1 MAYDNKV
8 LRRMYRFT
16 KAAGLVC
23 LGVWSGIGIFI
34 YAVDEPIAS
43 AVMRAEGER
52 APAIITVEC
61 RAVEAGER
69 SCRLASIERPKEL
82 LK

>member
-1 MAYDNKV
+1 MAYDKV
-8 LRRMYRFT
+8 LTGMYSFA
-16 KAAGLVC
+16 KAVALVC
-23 LGVWSGIGIFI
+23 LGLWSGIGLFI

-69 SCRLASIERPKEL
+69 SCRLASIERPKEP